1 MQKQSPA
8 HGCFG
13 TRTAVSAVMHP
24 TYLCYTSNDSVS
36 ESWSVASGKPPKS
49 HVLLASRRVQ
59 LILWVSFVACSA
71 TFSGPPPRTVEP
83 ELISVFP
90 LGGQSGTAFEVEVR
104 GRALEGAY
112 GVSFECD
119 DLSASVREA
128 ERVQLDSLKE
138 KSGGYGTATTD
149 LDSRAVLE
157 VDASE
162 AALGLHGFRLV
173 TPRGVSSTL
182 ALQVVAEPTVF
193 ESDSGNDG
201 PGGAQALSAP
211 VVVNGKIEKNGDL
224 DFYSFQVSEGQE
236 LLFRVFSEFHLF
248 VDYSTEAEIALY
260 EPSGSWFDSQRV
272 TPLVV
277 DGPILSFEPY
287 HRFRRRKVSR
297 AGQFKFFP
305 RLSHRFDK
313 KGQYF
318 VSVTS
323 FLGEGSPGSG
333 YQLRIVPAAS
343 SIGSGGPEPLFGQA
357 AHPDP
362 ADWLERNTGR
372 MRQAGSFAREISP
385 DRLQELWAR
394 TVPLPESPTT
404 GASLDSPAESSW
416 NPSDASMIL
425 RSQREEEPNDSPG
438 HGQAFRIPTLIEGT
452 IGRPGDL
459 DYYRFTANAGER
471 LAFEIETSQAKPPQ
485 FNPWLKL
492 LDSEG
497 REICENIFKEYG
509 GNGIDVSK
517 TIQRKTIYTFE
528 RDGSY
533 SLQIRDLTS
542 RHGGSDFVYRVLV
555 RPQIPHVGR
564 IEVSLGVGKGRRLVE
579 STDRINL
586 VPGQAKEFVVIHEK
600 EEGFEGQIAIGVD
613 DLPPGVELLPGS
625 QAAWARKWLVGV
637 FYRPPPGKGSQMMSP
652 AHHRTEREVT
662 TLVLVAH
669 AEAAPTRLPHFVRVH
684 ARPMVAGKPGPR
696 ILARRFPVMVVN
708 PQEARAENEDR
719 RQRASFMKKDGE

>member
-1 MQKQSPA
+1 M
-8 HGCFG
+8 
-13 TRTAVSAVMHP
+13 
-24 TYLCYTSNDSVS
+24 YICYTSGSSVS
-36 ESWSVASGKPPKS
+36 ESLSVASRKPPKS
-49 HVLLASRRVQ
+49 HVLLARPKVQ
-59 LILWVSFVACSA
+59 LILCVSFIACSA
-71 TFSGPPPRTVEP
+71 TFSAAAPSTVEP

-90 LGGQSGTAFEVEVR
+90 LGGQRGATFEVEVR

-119 DLSASVREA
+119 DLSASVRQV
-128 ERVQLDSLKE
+128 ERVQLPSLKE
-138 KSGGYGTATTD
+138 KSGGYATANTD

-173 TPRGVSSTL
+173 TPRGVSSVL

-201 PGGAQALSAP
+201 TGGAQALRVG

-224 DFYSFQVSEGQE
+224 DFYSFQASEGQE
-236 LLFRVFSEFHLF
+236 LLFRVFSEFRLF

-260 EPSGSWFDSQRV
+260 EPSGSWFDPQRL
-272 TPLVV
+272 TPLIV
-277 DGPILSFEPY
+277 DGPTLSFEPY

-297 AGQFKFFP
+297 SGQFKFFP
-305 RLSHRFDK
+305 RLSHRFDR

-323 FLGEGSPGSG
+323 FLGEGSPDSG
-333 YQLRIVPAAS
+333 YQLRIVPAAGP
-343 SIGSGGPEPLFGQA
+343 IGSGGPRPAFGQA

-362 ADWLERNTGR
+362 ADWLERNTGQ
-372 MRQAGSFAREISP
+372 MRQAGSFAREIRP
-385 DRLQELWAR
+385 ERLQELWAR
-394 TVPLPESPTT
+394 TVRLPESVTT
-404 GASLDSPAESSW
+404 GASLDGGPAESSW
-416 NPSDASMIL
+416 NPSDPSMIL
-425 RSQREEEPNDSPG
+425 RSQREEEPNDPSG
-438 HGQAFRIPTLIEGT
+438 HGQTFRIPTLIEGT

-459 DYYRFTANAGER
+459 DHFRFTAKAGER
-471 LAFEIETSQAKPPQ
+471 LAFEIETPQAKPPQ

-497 REICENIFKEYG
+497 REICTNIYKEYG

-517 TIQRKTIYTFE
+517 TVQRKTIYTFE

-542 RHGGSDFVYRVLV
+542 RYGGSAFIYRVLV

-625 QAAWARKWLVGV
+625 QAAWARKWLLGV
-637 FYRPPPGKGSQMMSP
+637 YYRPPPGKESLLMSS
-652 AHHRTEREVT
+652 AHHRSEREVT

-669 AEAAPTRLPHFVRVH
+669 SEAAPTRLPHFVRVH

-696 ILARRFPVMVVN
+696 ILARRFPVMVVH
-708 PQEARAENEDR
+708 PQQVRAENDVR
-719 RQRASFMKKDGE
+719 RQRATFIKKDGE

>member
-1 MQKQSPA
+1 M
-8 HGCFG
+8 
-13 TRTAVSAVMHP
+13 
-24 TYLCYTSNDSVS
+24 
-36 ESWSVASGKPPKS
+36 ASRKPPKS
-49 HVLLASRRVQ
+49 HVLPASRRVQ
-59 LILWVSFVACSA
+59 LILCVSFVACSA
-71 TFSGPPPRTVEP
+71 TLSAAAPSTVEP

-90 LGGQSGTAFEVEVR
+90 LGGQRGTTFEVEVR

-119 DLSASVREA
+119 DLSASVREV
-128 ERVQLDSLKE
+128 ERVQLGSLKE
-138 KSGGYGTATTD
+138 KSGGYATATTD

-157 VDASE
+157 VHASE

-173 TPRGVSSTL
+173 TPRGVSSAL
-182 ALQVVAEPTVF
+182 ALQVVAEPTVP

-224 DFYSFQVSEGQE
+224 DFYSFQVSAGQE
-236 LLFRVFSEFHLF
+236 LLFRVFSEFRLF

-272 TPLVV
+272 TPLIV
-277 DGPILSFEPY
+277 DGPTLSFEPY

-323 FLGEGSPGSG
+323 FLGEGSPDSG
-333 YQLRIVPAAS
+333 YQLRIVPAAG
-343 SIGSGGPEPLFGQA
+343 SIGSGAPEPLFGQA

-394 TVPLPESPTT
+394 TVRLPESPTT
-404 GASLDSPAESSW
+404 GASLDSSPAESSW
-416 NPSDASMIL
+416 NPSDPSLIL
-425 RSQREEEPNDSPG
+425 RSQREEEPNDSPA
-438 HGQAFRIPTLIEGT
+438 HGQTFRIPTLIEGT
-452 IGRPGDL
+452 IGWPGDS
-459 DYYRFTANAGER
+459 DYFRFTANAGER

-497 REICENIFKEYG
+497 REICANIYKEYG

-528 RDGSY
+528 REGSY
-533 SLQIRDLTS
+533 SLQIRALTS
-542 RHGGSDFVYRVLV
+542 RYGGSDFVYRVLV

-564 IEVSLGVGKGRRLVE
+564 IEVSLGVGKNRRLVE

-586 VPGQAKEFVVIHEK
+586 VPGQAWEFVVIHEK

-625 QAAWARKWLVGV
+625 QAAWARKWLLGV
-637 FYRPPPGKGSQMMSP
+637 YYQPPPGKGSQVMSP

-662 TLVLVAH
+662 TLVLMAH

-708 PQEARAENEDR
+708 PQAARAENEDR
-719 RQRASFMKKDGE
+719 R